1 MADKTQVFQLAGGEI
16 SVGIDGGIHLK
27 INTPGNDPL
36 ELGEEEALELG
47 ELLVRLALEQ
57 RG

>member
-1 MADKTQVFQLAGGEI
+1 MTDKTQVFQLADGDL
-16 SVGIDGGIHLK
+16 SVWVDGGIHLK
-27 INTPGNDPL
+27 INTPGIDPL
-36 ELGEEEALELG
+36 ELGEEDARELD